1 VTKDPYIVFFSNI
14 FAIIGLRSM
23 FFLLA
28 GIIDKFRFLKVGLAA
43 LLTFIGLK
51 MLLHHYLDDL
61 GFTTTHSLIVIVS
74 ILGLSIFTSLLF
86 LK

>member
-1 VTKDPYIVFFSNI
+1 
-14 FAIIGLRSM
+14 
-23 FFLLA
+23 
-28 GIIDKFRFLKVGLAA
+28 
-43 LLTFIGLK
+43 

-86 LK
+86 PEDKKEKKHKIAINEDNVE